1 MAALIKKIY
10 FVKTLSKLGVYLVLP
25 LSQKQQQLQEPLQ
38 NLQEGSKQQVWTF
51 AHRLN
56 LMKKRKKDLFPHS
69 DGIKMNVDVEQFI

>member
-1 MAALIKKIY
+1 M
-10 FVKTLSKLGVYLVLP
+10 SKLGVYFVLP
-25 LSQKQQQLQEPLQ
+25 LSKKEQQLQEPHQ

-56 LMKKRKKDLFPHS
+56 LMQKRKRKKDLFPHN